1 MSLRRLE
8 RSGLPPDRESRAT
21 AADIAPVRPVPP
33 RAGRVT
39 QPSELV
45 VTDESAHAA
54 FLAELTR
61 IGWKTDSV
69 WTTGYA
75 NYEWNR
81 LRHLLEAHG
90 VSLEGK
96 HVFELGFNMGAS
108 SVVLG
113 KLGARVSGVEIDA
126 RMPPLAR
133 LNIARHGLPEADL
146 RLVAPG
152 ADGPFGDGTFD
163 LVICNSVLEYV
174 DAQPLL
180 HLQRELARILRP
192 GGLLLVCGTA
202 NGIYPWGTHDEPP
215 LANWVPQALHR
226 LIFGRNVKKG
236 LMPWRVLSGP
246 WSGWRNL
253 DAADGGAAYL
263 RAREAFGVSWSLLMM
278 MRLGSLLLRPLGL
291 SVGLLAPSISI
302 MLRRPDR

>member
-1 MSLRRLE
+1 MSHSRLE
-8 RSGLPPDRESRAT
+8 RSGLPSDREGRAT
-21 AADIAPVRPVPP
+21 TADIAPVRPWDS
-33 RAGRVT
+33 RVT

-45 VTDESAHAA
+45 VTDDSAHAA

-75 NYEWNR
+75 DYEWNR
-81 LRHLLEAHG
+81 LRHQLTAHG
-90 VSLEGK
+90 VRLEGK
-96 HVFELGFNMGAS
+96 NVFELGFNMGAS

-113 KLGARVSGVEIDA
+113 KLGAHVSGVEIDA

-146 RLVAPG
+146 RLIAPG
-152 ADGPFGDGTFD
+152 ADLPFEDETFD

-174 DAQPLL
+174 DTKPLL

-202 NGIYPWGTHDEPP
+202 NGIYPWDTHDEPP
-215 LANWVPQALHR
+215 LANWIPQGLHR
-226 LIFGRNVKKG
+226 PIFGRNVKKG
-236 LMPWRVLSGP
+236 LMPWRLLSGP

-253 DAADGGAAYL
+253 DVADGGAAYL
-263 RAREAFGVSWSLLMM
+263 RARKAFGVSGSRLTV

-302 MLRRPDR
+302 MLRRPDK